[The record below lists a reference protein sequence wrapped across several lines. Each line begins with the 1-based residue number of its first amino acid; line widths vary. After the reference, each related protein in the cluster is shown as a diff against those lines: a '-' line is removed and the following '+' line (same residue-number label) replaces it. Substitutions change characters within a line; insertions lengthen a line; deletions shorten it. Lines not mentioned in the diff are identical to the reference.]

1 MTNLRADVCICGAGP
16 AGFVAAIAAA
26 RTGARTVLLEKNGFA
41 GGLATAG
48 LVGPISKFS
57 FGGRRVVGGIPLEF
71 VERLHARGGAI
82 LDLPS
87 GNVPFD
93 AELYKLVAQETLA
106 EAGVLILF
114 HATVHGAEFGDD
126 DALRQVRAVSEGTP
140 VMVEAACFVDCTG
153 TGSLLATRA
162 DLWQRRNE
170 PDSTQPLSLV
180 FILGGV
186 DTSQTTVRMAEDGT
200 KYAHP
205 VLRAALA
212 SAVEEQLIS
221 SFGGPWAVWGSVMRD
236 GQVSVNC
243 TRYGGDVTDPLDFSR
258 AEATMRA
265 EILPI
270 IDVFRRADPA
280 FSQCFLQQTAT
291 TAGYRESRE
300 LVAAYQL
307 TGDDVFSGREFPD
320 TIAFGAH
327 PIDRHLPG
335 SSGQN
340 VQFLTAPY
348 RIPYRCLASARCPN
362 LLAAGALAAADPVAF
377 ATLRVQ
383 AQCMATGQ
391 AAGTAAAIGAT
402 SGTAVAELD
411 QDELRRRLTA
421 QNAIV

>member
-1 MTNLRADVCICGAGP
+1 
-16 AGFVAAIAAA
+16 VAAIAAA
-26 RTGARTVLLEKNGFA
+26 RTGARTVLLEKNGFV

-57 FGGRRVVGGIPLEF
+57 FGGKRVVGGIPLEF

-82 LDLPS
+82 IDLPS

-93 AELYKLVAQETLA
+93 AELYKLVAQEMLQ
-106 EAGVLILF
+106 EAGVEILF
-114 HATVHGAEFGDD
+114 HATVHGAEFGNDD
-126 DALRQVRAVSEGTP
+126 ELQRVQAVSEGTP
-140 VMVEAACFVDCTG
+140 VSVEAACFVDCTG
-153 TGSLLATRA
+153 TGSLLATRS
-162 DLWQRRNE
+162 DLWQRRNQ
-170 PDSTQPLSLV
+170 PDSMQPLSLV

-186 DTSQTTVRMAEDGT
+186 DTTRTTVLMAEDGT
-200 KYAHP
+200 IYAHP
-205 VLRAALA
+205 GLRAALTK
-212 SAVEEQLIS
+212 AVEERLIS
-221 SFGGPWAVWGSVMRD
+221 TFGGPWAVWGSVIHD

-243 TRYGGDVTDPLDFSR
+243 TRYGGDVTDPIDFSR

-265 EILPI
+265 EIPPI
-270 IDVFRRADPA
+270 VDVFRQADPA
-280 FSQCFLQQTAT
+280 FAQCFLQQTAT

-307 TGDDVFSGREFPD
+307 TGDDIFSGRDFPD

-348 RIPYRCLASARCPN
+348 QIPYRCLVSSRCPN
-362 LLAAGALAAADPVAF
+362 LLAAGALASAAPVAF

-391 AAGTAAAIGAT
+391 AAGTAAALCAT
-402 SGTAVAELD
+402 SETPVADLD
-411 QDELRRRLTA
+411 QDQLRNQLTA
-421 QNAIV
+421 QKAIV